1 MKIAITSL
9 EKNTKSKMDPR
20 FGRGANFA
28 VYDTDT
34 KEFNFYENKAK
45 DADGGA
51 GPKAAE
57 QIAELGINKLLSSDF
72 GPKAKSA
79 LDSFGIE
86 MVLYSNEVKTVEE
99 ILLENIK
106 K

>member
-9 EKNTKSKMDPR
+9 EMSKDSKMDPR

-28 VYDTDT
+28 VYNTES
-34 KEFNFYENKAK
+34 KEFSFYNNEAK
-45 DADGGA
+45 DSSGGA

-57 QIAELGINKLLSSDF
+57 QIAKLGINKLLSSDF

-79 LDSFGIE
+79 LESLSIE
-86 MVLYSNEVKTVEE
+86 MMLYMDEEKTVEQ
-99 ILLENIK
+99 ILLENI
-106 K
+106 